1 MIKFSEMPYQRPD
14 LEELK
19 VKCGDLTRRLEQAGS
34 YAEARDVFLEWE
46 TLQKHIQTQSTLAS
60 IRHSIDTRDAFYDGE
75 AKFWNGAWPELQ
87 EYTQAWTRAMLA
99 SPFRADFAAEYG
111 DLMFIN
117 AEIELKTFPRRS
129 SPTSR
134 RRTI

>member
-46 TLQKHIQTQSTLAS
+46 TLQKHIQTQSTLALS
-60 IRHSIDTRDAFYDGE
+60 LIHI
-75 AKFWNGAWPELQ
+75 
-87 EYTQAWTRAMLA
+87 
-99 SPFRADFAAEYG
+99 
-111 DLMFIN
+111 
-117 AEIELKTFPRRS
+117 
-129 SPTSR
+129 
-134 RRTI
+134 